1 MKKTL
6 LFVAA
11 LAFSLGMSAQTVLE
25 FEGGLPERSTSVQAQ
40 DARKAAPRKTEI
52 ADNQR
57 PVGYYCSDE
66 LVADKSSLGLP
77 GTTVDENCKAAMDI
91 TPDMLKPYV
100 GMKVVGI
107 RFGLACP
114 IDKSR
119 VFMAP
124 VEKKVIQND
133 MISKEVPATAKGWN
147 IVLFDEPYTIEADK
161 EFFVGFDF
169 IQKTTTTKDG
179 KSYTNDCFP
188 LSYAPTRLSGS
199 SFLVYCNIPKS
210 KKGNGEGWYDFSAY
224 GAVSVQLIVEGDFPE
239 YNTEPTEFLHF
250 VTRPNVAQDF
260 EVECYNNSKE
270 AVSALSYVVS
280 IDGVATEEKEAA
292 LTSSIGRGSYGVF
305 KATFPGSAVA
315 GQHKV
320 DVTITKV
327 NGNAN
332 LAPGKTL
339 AGKMGVADSF
349 YPRNVL
355 IEEFTSENCGNCPR
369 VIGYL
374 KTALNTADDSRVTV
388 VCHHAGYGEDW
399 LTGKWDRDIT
409 SMMYGNTSSTFAPAV
424 GFNRDY
430 SNVSE
435 QGSRS
440 GVLFGPGSSNILKA
454 KINKVIGQEANTKLD
469 IEVVKCFDGTWATV
483 TVNGECNTGY
493 NQDNSNF
500 TFYLTEN
507 KVKAKSQA
515 GAGTGAFYHD
525 HVIRYNNSSWGEAV
539 EWKDNKFTKT
549 FTVNLNSNWKA
560 DDLTFVALLNGHN
573 ESNYKDNT
581 VDNVAFMTYG
591 AATTGINGV
600 ADNGET
606 MEVARYSLDGVK
618 LSAPQKG
625 LNIVKLSDGR
635 TMKVMV
641 K

>member
-1 MKKTL
+1 MIMKKTL

-25 FEGGLPERSTSVQAQ
+25 FEGVLPERSTSVQTQ

-52 ADNQR
+52 AANQR
-57 PVGYYCSDE
+57 LVGYYCNDD
-66 LVADKSSLGLP
+66 LVADNASMGLP

-124 VEKKVIQND
+124 VENKMIQND

-147 IVLFDEPYTIEADK
+147 TVLLDEPYTIEADK

-169 IQKTTTTKDG
+169 AQKTTNNG
-179 KSYTNDCFP
+179 KNYLDECFP

-199 SFLVYCNIPKS
+199 SFLIYCNIPKS
-210 KKGNGEGWYDFSAY
+210 KKGSGEGWYNFSAY
-224 GAVSVQLIVEGDFPE
+224 GAVSVQLIVEGNFPE
-239 YNTEPTEFLHF
+239 YNAEPTEFLHF
-250 VTRPNVAQDF
+250 VTKPNTAADF

-270 AVSALSYVVS
+270 AISSLSYVVS

-315 GQHKV
+315 GQHNV

-355 IEEFTSENCGNCPR
+355 IEEFTTENCGNCPR

-388 VCHHAGYGEDW
+388 VCHHAGYGDDW
-399 LTGKWDRDIT
+399 LTSKWDTDIAT
-409 SMMYGNTSSTFAPAV
+409 MMYGNTGSTFAPAV

-430 SNVSE
+430 SNISE

-440 GVLFGPGSSNILKA
+440 GVLFLPGSSNILKA

-507 KVKAKSQA
+507 HVKAKRQA
-515 GAGTGAFYHD
+515 GASGAFYHD

>member
-1 MKKTL
+1 MIMKKTL

-11 LAFSLGMSAQTVLE
+11 LALSLGMSAQTVLD
-25 FEGGLPERSTSVQAQ
+25 FEGGLQMRNASEQVQGAS
-40 DARKAAPRKTEI
+40 KAAPRKAEI
-52 ADNQR
+52 AANQR
-57 PVGYYCSDE
+57 LVGYYYNDE
-66 LVADKSSLGLP
+66 LVADNASMGLP
-77 GTTVDENCKAAMDI
+77 GTVAEPDCKAAMHV
-91 TPDMLKPYV
+91 TADMLKPYV

-107 RFGLACP
+107 RFGLACI

-124 VEKKVIQND
+124 VENNVLQED
-133 MISKEVPATAKGWN
+133 MISKEVPSTAKGWN
-147 IVLFDEPYTIEADK
+147 TVLFDEPYTIEANK

-169 IQKTTTTKDG
+169 TQKTTNDG
-179 KSYTNDCFP
+179 QYYLNECFP

-210 KKGNGEGWYDFSAY
+210 KKGNGWGWYNFSAY

-239 YNTEPTEFLHF
+239 YAVEPLEFLHF
-250 VTRPNVAQDF
+250 VTKPNTAADF
-260 EVECYNNSKE
+260 DVECFNNSKE
-270 AVSALSYVVS
+270 AISSLSYVVS
-280 IDGVATEEKEAA
+280 IDGVAAEEKEAA

-305 KATFPGSAVA
+305 NATFPGSAVA
-315 GQHKV
+315 GQHKL

-332 LAPGKTL
+332 LAAGKTFT
-339 AGKMGVADSF
+339 GKMGVADSF

-399 LTGKWDRDIT
+399 LTRKWDTDIT
-409 SMMYGNTSSTFAPAV
+409 SMMYGNTGSTFAPAV

-430 SNVSE
+430 SNISE
-435 QGSRS
+435 QKSKG
-440 GVLFGPGSSNILKA
+440 GVLFLPGSSSILKA

-507 KVKAKSQA
+507 QVKAKKQA
-515 GAGTGAFYHD
+515 GASGTFYHD

-549 FTVNLNSNWKA
+549 FTVNLDSNWKT

>member
-1 MKKTL
+1 MIMKKTL

-25 FEGGLPERSTSVQAQ
+25 FEGELPERSTSVQTQ

-66 LVADKSSLGLP
+66 LVADKNAMGLP
-77 GTTVDENCKAAMDI
+77 GTTVDENCMAAMDI

-124 VEKKVIQND
+124 VENKVVKSD

-147 IVLFDEPYTIEADK
+147 AIMFDEPYTIEADK

-169 IQKTTTTKDG
+169 IQKTTNDG
-179 KSYTNDCFP
+179 QYYKADCFP
-188 LSYAPTRLSGS
+188 LSFAPTRLSGN

-210 KKGNGEGWYDFSAY
+210 KKGSGEGWYNFSAY

-250 VTRPNVAQDF
+250 VARSGVAQDF

-280 IDGVATEEKEAA
+280 IDGVATEEKETVLA
-292 LTSSIGRGSYGVF
+292 SSIGRGSYGVF

-315 GQHKV
+315 GQHNV

-332 LAPGKTL
+332 LATVKTL

-355 IEEFTSENCGNCPR
+355 IEEFTTENCGNCPR

-399 LTGKWDRDIT
+399 LTGNWDRDIT
-409 SMMYGNTSSTFAPAV
+409 SMMYGNTGSTFAPAV

-430 SNVSE
+430 SNISE

-507 KVKAKSQA
+507 KVKAKKQA
-515 GAGTGAFYHD
+515 GASGAFYHD

>member
-1 MKKTL
+1 MIMKKTL

-11 LAFSLGMSAQTVLE
+11 LALSLGMSAQTVLD
-25 FEGGLPERSTSVQAQ
+25 FEGGLQMRNASEQVQGAS
-40 DARKAAPRKTEI
+40 KAAPRKTEI
-52 ADNQR
+52 AANQR

-66 LVADKSSLGLP
+66 LVADKASLGLP

-107 RFGLACP
+107 RFGVACI

-119 VFMAP
+119 VFMTP
-124 VEKKVIQND
+124 VENKVLQED
-133 MISKEVPATAKGWN
+133 MISKEVPSTAKGWN
-147 IVLFDEPYTIEADK
+147 TVLFDEPYTIEADR

-169 IQKTTTTKDG
+169 IQKTTNDG
-179 KSYTNDCFP
+179 QYYKNECFP
-188 LSYAPTRLSGS
+188 LSFAPTRLSGS
-199 SFLVYCNIPKS
+199 SFLIYCNIPKS

-250 VTRPNVAQDF
+250 VTKPNTAADF

-270 AVSALSYVVS
+270 AISSLSYVVS

-315 GQHKV
+315 GQHKL

-332 LAPGKTL
+332 LATSKTFT
-339 AGKMGVADSF
+339 GKMGVADSF

-355 IEEFTSENCGNCPR
+355 IEEFTTENCPKCPR

-374 KTALNTADDSRVTV
+374 KTALNTSDESRVTA
-388 VCHHAGYGEDW
+388 VCHHEGYGDDW
-399 LTGKWDRDIT
+399 LTGKWDTDIT
-409 SMMYGNTSSTFAPAV
+409 SMMYGNTGSTFAPAV

-435 QGSRS
+435 QDSRS
-440 GVLFGPGSSNILKA
+440 GVLFLPTSSSILKA

-507 KVKAKSQA
+507 QVKAKKQA
-515 GAGTGAFYHD
+515 GASGTFYHD

-549 FTVNLNSNWKA
+549 FTVNLDSNWKA